1 MYLNRLGPHAHVQRP
16 RLIILDLSLPR
27 LDGRDF
33 LDVLKKNT
41 RFRSIPVIVL
51 TGSENFRDMQKSREL
66 GVDDYVVKPKTNQE
80 LIELIASFG
89 HWLAGSSSEI
99 PKLS

>member
-1 MYLNRLGPHAHVQRP
+1 
-16 RLIILDLSLPR
+16 LIILDLSLPR